1 MFRKIAIGFTLTAAL
16 LVSAC
21 VQTPSTPPVVTPPVV
36 EPVPPV
42 TPPVTPVANPVPA
55 NKRLDTLPGWVDSD
69 AFIALEALRATCIYK
84 AGRQYA
90 AVCADLK
97 DEEFNTPADIKA
109 FLITRFQVEA
119 VPGEGLLT
127 GYYVPD
133 YQAEYAPTTEFSQPV
148 RPKPDDLVVIPGS
161 QLTPPSTAVKIAARK
176 VGDKYVPYYT
186 RAEIELMPVATSY
199 YMRPEDYF
207 FMQLQGSAFLTTPD
221 GKTVYSAYAADNGRP
236 FVGIAKV
243 MQERGYLAPNQTS
256 GDNIHKWLAEHRG
269 PEATEVM
276 NINPRYGFFVIQPDR
291 TAPVGASGLSL
302 PPGSAIAVDP
312 TLNPLGDLFWID
324 ANAGTLADAFPVYQR
339 MVSALDTGG
348 AIKGQI
354 RADLYVGHGA
364 KAGTEAGRIKH
375 KLKMWR
381 IVPFVGN

>member
-1 MFRKIAIGFTLTAAL
+1 M
-16 LVSAC
+16 
-21 VQTPSTPPVVTPPVV
+21 
-36 EPVPPV
+36 
-42 TPPVTPVANPVPA
+42 
-55 NKRLDTLPGWVDSD
+55 RLDTLPGWAASD

-84 AGRQYA
+84 QGRQYVQ
-90 AVCADLK
+90 VCADLAK
-97 DEEFNTPADIKA
+97 QEFHSSVEIKT
-109 FLITRFQVEA
+109 FLNSHLQVEM
-119 VPGEGLLT
+119 VSGEGLLT

-133 YQAEYAPTTEFSQPV
+133 YQAQYTPNAEFSQPV
-148 RPKPDDLVVIPGS
+148 RPKPGDLVVIPGS
-161 QLTPPSTAVKIAARK
+161 QLTPPSTAAKIAARK
-176 VGDKYVPYYT
+176 IGDTYVPYYS
-186 RAEIELMPVATSY
+186 RAEIELMPVTTGY

-256 GDNIHKWLAEHRG
+256 GDNIHKWLADHRG
-269 PEATEVM
+269 PEAREVM
-276 NINPRYGFFVIQPDR
+276 NANPRYGFFVIQPDR
-291 TAPVGASGLSL
+291 TSPVGASGLSL

-312 TLNPLGDLFWID
+312 ILNALGDLFWID

-339 MVSALDTGG
+339 LVSALDTGG
-348 AIKGQI
+348 AIKGQV
-354 RADLYVGHGA
+354 RADLYIGHGT

-381 IVPFVGN
+381 IVPFVVE